1 MTGRSGGR
9 YPGSEANMPD
19 VAYKGRLIEAHSYKS
34 DGDRW
39 QPHALVITHEGRSTL
54 THHVSALPNE
64 MYDTEEQA
72 NAYAVL
78 MAKKW
83 IDDHNWT

>member
-1 MTGRSGGR
+1 
-9 YPGSEANMPD
+9 MPD
-19 VAYKGRLIEAHSYKS
+19 DVHYKGWVIEAHSYKS

-39 QPHALVITHEGRSTL
+39 RPHALVIAHEGRSTL
-54 THHVSALPNE
+54 EHHVPALPSE

-78 MAKKW
+78 GETGSRPPW
-83 IDDHNWT
+83 